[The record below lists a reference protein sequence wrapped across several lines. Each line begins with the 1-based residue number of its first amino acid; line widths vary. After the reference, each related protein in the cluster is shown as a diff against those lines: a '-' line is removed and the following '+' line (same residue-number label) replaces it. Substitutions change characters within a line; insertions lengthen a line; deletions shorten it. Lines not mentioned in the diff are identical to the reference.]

1 MENTVDILKQMV
13 ANGDISKELAAK
25 YCPEINETEN
35 DKIIKV
41 LKKVVN
47 EYRNKGYADYVMDIP
62 KAAINAWLDN
72 KTEENS
78 KWTEKDDDHLA
89 KAMYTCL
96 KFYGGDSPTAGWLK
110 KLRDRINSQ
119 YKPTK
124 EQLESLKFIIEDYM
138 EYVPG
143 HADATYT
150 RTNLTQLFNDLSKL

>member
-25 YCPEINETEN
+25 YCPEINETEA

-96 KFYGGDSPTAGWLK
+96 KFYGGDSSTASWLK
-110 KLRDRINSQ
+110 KLKDRINSQ

-124 EQLESLKFIIEDYM
+124 EQLDALNFIIEDYI
-138 EYVPG
+138 ER
-143 HADATYT
+143 TSEWT
-150 RTNLTQLFNDLSKL
+150 RDSCVKKNLEALYYDLSKL

>member
-1 MENTVDILKQMV
+1 MENTIDILKQMV

-25 YCPEINETEN
+25 YCPEINESED
-35 DKIIKV
+35 DKIMKDILSFAKGMISGDKPHSYDERFERWIEW
-41 LKKVVN
+41 LEKKK
-47 EYRNKGYADYVMDIP
+47 E
-62 KAAINAWLDN
+62 DN
-72 KTEENS
+72 

-96 KFYGGDSPTAGWLK
+96 KFYGGDSSTASWLK
-110 KLRDRINSQ
+110 NLRNRINSQ

-124 EQLESLKFIIEDYM
+124 EQLDSLNFIIEDYM

-150 RTNLTQLFNDLSKL
+150 RTNLSRLYYDLSKL